1 MVFTSD
7 ADRSPACPLMSAKAA
22 SRRPRMAFCIIE
34 RVAAGGKHGDALASK
49 ENILGGGVARSIGFG
64 QDVAARAIPIER
76 TARFGDAAAVA
87 VIEIA
92 RASGGFELALGVPL
106 VIGDEAVAGGVAGGV
121 ISPSGQ
127 VIVAIGGGGD
137 AVEVAPRVER
147 VGFPPAVSGAGGEG
161 GSCLRG
167 DDAIQLVIREGLG
180 GSSIEVVGNAVD
192 DSGIVGGRWIH
203 KIVGDIHGVA
213 TRRRGFEFIG
223 LEAGVVGV
231 GKIEETLSGKSNRMA
246 FPVMPL
252 NDATSPACAYVCVR
266 LVRCSREKQKGRP
279 TKPLTRRSAF
289 IHDVS

>member
-76 TARFGDAAAVA
+76 TARFGDAAVA

-127 VIVAIGGGGD
+127 VIVAIGGGG
-137 AVEVAPRVER
+137 
-147 VGFPPAVSGAGGEG
+147 
-161 GSCLRG
+161 
-167 DDAIQLVIREGLG
+167 
-180 GSSIEVVGNAVD
+180 
-192 DSGIVGGRWIH
+192 
-203 KIVGDIHGVA
+203 
-213 TRRRGFEFIG
+213 
-223 LEAGVVGV
+223 EA
-231 GKIEETLSGKSNRMA
+231 
-246 FPVMPL
+246 
-252 NDATSPACAYVCVR
+252 
-266 LVRCSREKQKGRP
+266 
-279 TKPLTRRSAF
+279 
-289 IHDVS
+289 